1 MSWRTLEAGPLGWAT
16 GGSRPGG
23 RGGAERRAG
32 AGGGRRLEN
41 VETVPRKSV

>member
-1 MSWRTLEAGPLGWAT
+1 MGNRREQAR
-16 GGSRPGG
+16 RP
-23 RGGAERRAG
+23 GGAERRAG